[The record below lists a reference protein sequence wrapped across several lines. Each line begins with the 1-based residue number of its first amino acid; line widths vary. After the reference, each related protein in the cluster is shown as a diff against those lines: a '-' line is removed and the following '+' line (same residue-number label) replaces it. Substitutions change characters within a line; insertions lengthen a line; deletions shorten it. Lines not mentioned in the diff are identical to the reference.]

1 VSPDHKTE
9 NQIDHAAVGRQW
21 RRSLLDVRNKRGA
34 DIGSDHNLVAKFK
47 MKIQAYK
54 QRARQLEKR
63 YDTSKLKDDKKIQE
77 LFKIELKNRFQL
89 LTDMEK
95 VENETIE
102 ENGRG
107 FELLALRQV
116 KRYWVLRRKTKK
128 TG

>member
-1 VSPDHKTE
+1 
-9 NQIDHAAVGRQW
+9 
-21 RRSLLDVRNKRGA
+21 
-34 DIGSDHNLVAKFK
+34 

-77 LFKIELKNRFQL
+77 LFKTELKNRFQL